1 MGGVT
6 SSESLQENK
15 WAALRDSLFA
25 PLHTIL
31 CGGTGLLNNY
41 V

>member
-1 MGGVT
+1 MGGFT
-6 SSESLQENK
+6 SSGSLQENK
-15 WAALRDSLFA
+15 WAALPGGLFA